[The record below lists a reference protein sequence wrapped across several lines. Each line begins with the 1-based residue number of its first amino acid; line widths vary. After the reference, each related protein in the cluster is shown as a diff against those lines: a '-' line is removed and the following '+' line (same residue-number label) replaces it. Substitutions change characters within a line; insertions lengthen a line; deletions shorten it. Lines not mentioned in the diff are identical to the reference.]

1 MGNESIIS
9 VILRFGG
16 ETLSS
21 INPGTLIPLVIAI
34 LAGGSGCALLV
45 LAWQKRRNEP
55 VTASWLPTQGVV
67 ISSEIQEH
75 SAINPQ
81 TNRTIFTPLVRYQYT
96 CVGRSYTGFRISFR
110 THEYSRI
117 EAQQIANRY
126 TPGSPVTLY
135 YDPLHPS
142 EAVLEQNQD
151 NSESLYSTGL
161 MLIVLGMASFIIT
174 LLIFWAEKL
183 LR

>member
-1 MGNESIIS
+1 MGNESIINW
-9 VILRFGG
+9 ILQIGG
-16 ETLSS
+16 EKLNS
-21 INPGTLIPLVIAI
+21 INPGTLIPLVISI

-55 VTASWLPTQGVV
+55 VTASWLPAQGVV

-81 TNRTIFTPLVRYQYT
+81 TNRTIFTPMVRYQYT
-96 CVGRSYTGFRISFR
+96 CVGRSYTGYRISFR
-110 THEYSRI
+110 TQEYSRI

-142 EAVLEQNQD
+142 EAVLEQNQN
-151 NSESLYSTGL
+151 NSQSLFSIGL
-161 MLIVLGMASFIIT
+161 MLIVLGMALFIIT
-174 LLIFWAEKL
+174 LLIFWAEKIIH
-183 LR
+183 